1 MKLNIIGDIA
11 TNDDRWIYDWLEMD
25 ATCPNDVHA
34 VLESAN
40 GQPLDVYINSGG
52 GDIFAGSEIYEALR
66 EYPGD
71 VTIHVILAASAA
83 SVIMCARN
91 SVITPT
97 GMVMV
102 HNVSGSARGDYHSM
116 DKSSEILQQ
125 ANRALAAAYTAKSGK
140 SEADVLAMMDR
151 ETWLTAGQAVEAGL
165 VDAVS
170 QPARLT
176 AAGPGTVPPEVLDR
190 IRATVK
196 KPFQAQRLKAA
207 QGELEFMK
215 LKGART

>member
-1 MKLNIIGDIA
+1 MRVNISGDIA
-11 TNDDRWIYDWLEMD
+11 SNDDRWIYDWLDMD
-25 ATCPNDVHA
+25 ATCPRDVHA
-34 VLESAN
+34 ALEKAD

-66 EYPGD
+66 EYPGE
-71 VTIHVILAASAA
+71 VTVHVIYAASAA
-83 SVIMCARN
+83 SVIMCARK

-102 HNVSGSARGDYHSM
+102 HNVSSSARGDYRQM

-125 ANRALAAAYTAKSGK
+125 ADRALAAAYTAKSGK
-140 SEADVLAMMDR
+140 SEAEVLAMMDR
-151 ETWLTAGQAVEAGL
+151 ETWLTAQQAVDAGL

-176 AAGPGTVPPEVLDR
+176 AAGPGTVPPEVLER

-196 KPFQAQRLKAA
+196 APQAQVRSAFQAKLNF
-207 QGELEFMK
+207 LK